1 MAKIP
6 LRAYNREIEGLI
18 DQGQTLEAVA
28 HCQHIL
34 KTFPKCLDTYRLLGK
49 AYLELQ
55 KFTEAAD
62 VFNRLLLAVPEDFIA
77 NLGMSIIY
85 DDQKNLDAAIWHMER
100 AFETQSSNPAIQGE
114 LRRLYSRR
122 DGMEPPKIRLTRGAL
137 AQMYARGDQF
147 QQAVS
152 EIKSVLAEE
161 PQRMDLL
168 VLLARVYF
176 RAGQKVESTEI
187 CTSLLKKYPYCLD
200 ANRILIEILPG
211 TTRSDATQVYRH
223 RVNALDPYAAFAAPS
238 IFNSAEVADAAV
250 SIEKLA
256 YQADAWAPA
265 KFGLETKKEEA
276 PPEWLS
282 GKEAAPAEAAEAE
295 PASDENIPEW
305 MKTAGW
311 AATTAAVVE
320 AADRASAGEA
330 VTPDTVEMTAVP
342 GEISSGEVPDW
353 LMSIAPPGALEQP
366 AEQPA
371 SMEVTSED
379 INWLESLGAPAE
391 TAPAVSQPDEN
402 SSMLDEILGV
412 GAAVGAAMAL
422 GEKEQQPEG
431 EFPAAP
437 AEETPDWLSELG
449 GQSMDATAVNL
460 PPVGQSSMPA
470 TDWLTELESQ
480 AADATAVDLPP
491 VAAQPAE
498 DLPDW
503 LTGAGAGAADA
514 GAVSQTLPGGPDS
527 ELPDWLKNVSD
538 EFAAEG
544 PVVDRPTSLPGAEE
558 PEFAPA
564 AEVAVQPPASAVDA
578 GLPVSDDDAF
588 AWLESL
594 AAKQGAKPEEL
605 LTRPEDRP
613 EETPDWLSQL
623 SESGKPE
630 EPGPGFG
637 GAAIAAGAVAAAD
650 ALFDKKT
657 PEESVLPDVE
667 DALFVEKM
675 TEPPVSPAAEMD
687 IFAASTVESSEVAPA
702 QAMSD
707 DDAFSWLESLAARQG
722 AKPEELLT
730 RPEDR
735 AESAPE
741 WATQMAAETPQ
752 PAGSL
757 IETPVEPADE
767 TGADLAWLKSMGS
780 DLPVDESTIGEQP
793 IEENLFTQPA
803 AESIFEEK
811 PVEMGTDAGAT
822 LIGAASAD
830 EVAEWLNQLDA
841 EDSGLETPAQP
852 APAAEYTTEEL
863 PDWLKE
869 EEPAELPVENLPDW
883 LKVEAVES
891 PAVAEPVKTEWQT
904 EQAPVIESMPAV
916 APPPVVEEPA
926 FEPVVSAEEPEFE
939 PVLTAEEPVV
949 VSASQADA
957 SLMQKVGAMIMEPV
971 PEKPVKVQT
980 AEKDIALYENSK
992 LELQRGNLI
1001 EAAQGYKKLIKKG
1014 KMLEEVIFDLREA
1027 QYSHPVD
1034 VVLWQTLG
1042 DAYMRAN
1049 RLQDALDAYTKAE
1062 ELLR

>member
-55 KFTEAAD
+55 RFNEAAD

-200 ANRILIEILPG
+200 ANRILIEILQG
-211 TTRSDATQVYRH
+211 TSRADATQVYRH
-223 RVNALDPYAAFAAPS
+223 RINALDPYATFATPS

-256 YQADAWAPA
+256 YQADAWAPS
-265 KFGLETKKEEA
+265 KFGLETAKEAA

-282 GKEAAPAEAAEAE
+282 GKDAAPAEAAAAE
-295 PASDENIPEW
+295 PTSEENIPEW

-311 AATTAAVVE
+311 AATTAAAVE
-320 AADRASAGEA
+320 AAERASAGETVA
-330 VTPDTVEMTAVP
+330 PETVEVP
-342 GEISSGEVPDW
+342 AATEELSSGEVPDW
-353 LMSIAPPGALEQP
+353 LMSMAPPGALEQP
-366 AEQPA
+366 AAEPA
-371 SMEVTSED
+371 SMEITSED
-379 INWLESLGAPAE
+379 MNWLESLGAPAE
-391 TAPAVSQPDEN
+391 GVPSALPTGDD

-412 GAAVGAAMAL
+412 GAAVGTAVAL
-422 GEKEQQPEG
+422 GQKEDQPAEDI
-431 EFPAAP
+431 PAQP

-449 GQSMDATAVNL
+449 GQSADATAVNF
-460 PPVGQSSMPA
+460 PPVGQPTAPA
-470 TDWLTELESQ
+470 TDWLTDLESQ
-480 AADATAVDLPP
+480 AADATVVNLPP
-491 VAAQPAE
+491 VSQPAE
-498 DLPDW
+498 ELPDW
-503 LTGAGAGAADA
+503 LTGATAGMAAAGAAD
-514 GAVSQTLPGGPDS
+514 QTLPGDSDS
-527 ELPDWLKNVSD
+527 ELPDWLKNASD
-538 EFAAEG
+538 EFTVEAPAVERPLTQPGEG
-544 PVVDRPTSLPGAEE
+544 VPVVE
-558 PEFAPA
+558 PA
-564 AEVAVQPPASAVDA
+564 AEMPVYQPPATADT
-578 GLPVSDDDAF
+578 GLPVSDEDAF

-613 EETPDWLSQL
+613 TETPDWLSQL
-623 SESGKPE
+623 SESEKPE
-630 EPGPGFG
+630 EPGIGLG
-637 GAAIAAGAVAAAD
+637 GAAIAAAIAAD
-650 ALFDKKT
+650 AMVDDKT
-657 PEESVLPDVE
+657 PDEMGVT
-667 DALFVEKM
+667 AG
-675 TEPPVSPAAEMD
+675 EMD
-687 IFAASTVESSEVAPA
+687 TFAAPPAKISAVTPA

-707 DDAFSWLESLAARQG
+707 EDAFSWLESLAAKQG

-730 RPEDR
+730 KPEER
-735 AESAPE
+735 AENAPA
-741 WATQMAAETPQ
+741 WATQMVADTPQ
-752 PAGSL
+752 VFEQPA
-757 IETPVEPADE
+757 EVPVEPVVE
-767 TGADLAWLKSMGS
+767 SGEDLAWLKTIG
-780 DLPVDESTIGEQP
+780 DDTPIIESTIGEQP
-793 IEENLFTQPA
+793 IEENLFTPLST
-803 AESIFEEK
+803 ESIFEEK
-811 PVEMGTDAGAT
+811 PVEFGMAAGAT
-822 LIGAASAD
+822 MVGAASAD
-830 EVAEWLNQLDA
+830 EVAEWLQQLNAD
-841 EDSGLETPAQP
+841 ETVAAVPAQP
-852 APAAEYTTEEL
+852 VQPPPYTTEEL

-869 EEPAELPVENLPDW
+869 EEPAELPSEDLPDW
-883 LKVEAVES
+883 LKVEVVEQ
-891 PAVAEPVKTEWQT
+891 PVTVEPVKTEWKP
-904 EQAPVIESMPAV
+904 EE
-916 APPPVVEEPA
+916 PPVVEFVPVTLVIEEIPVI
-926 FEPVVSAEEPEFE
+926 PVVEAVPE
-939 PVLTAEEPVV
+939 VPVV
-949 VSASQADA
+949 VTAPQADA
-957 SLMQKVGAMIMEPV
+957 AIMEKVGAMIMEPV
-971 PEKPVKVQT
+971 PEKPVKVQS

-1027 QYSHPVD
+1027 QYSYPVD
-1034 VVLWQTLG
+1034 VVIWQTLG

>member
-55 KFTEAAD
+55 RFNEAAD

-223 RVNALDPYAAFAAPS
+223 RVNALDPYSAFAAPS
-238 IFNSAEVADAAV
+238 IFNSAEVADAAI

-256 YQADAWAPA
+256 YQADAWAPS
-265 KFGLETKKEEA
+265 KFGLETAKEAA

-282 GKEAAPAEAAEAE
+282 GKEAAPAEAAAAE
-295 PASDENIPEW
+295 PTSEENIPEW

-311 AATTAAVVE
+311 AATTAAAVE
-320 AADRASAGEA
+320 AADRASATE
-330 VTPDTVEMTAVP
+330 TAPPETAEVP
-342 GEISSGEVPDW
+342 AATEEISSGEVPDW
-353 LMSIAPPGALEQP
+353 LMSMAPPGALDQSA
-366 AEQPA
+366 AEPA

-379 INWLESLGAPAE
+379 INWLESLGAPADGG
-391 TAPAVSQPDEN
+391 TAATQPSMD
-402 SSMLDEILGV
+402 SSALDEILGMGAVV
-412 GAAVGAAMAL
+412 GMAKAVGQ
-422 GEKEQQPEG
+422 KEEQPAE
-431 EFPAAP
+431 EIPAQP

-449 GQSMDATAVNL
+449 GQSADATAVNL
-460 PPVGQSSMPA
+460 PPVGQTSAPA
-470 TDWLTELESQ
+470 TDWLTDLESQ
-480 AADATAVDLPP
+480 AADATAVNLPA
-491 VAAQPAE
+491 VSQPE
-498 DLPDW
+498 EELPDW
-503 LTGAGAGAADA
+503 LTGANAGMAAAGAAD
-514 GAVSQTLPGGPDS
+514 QTLPGGSDS
-527 ELPDWLKNVSD
+527 ELPDWLKNAGN
-538 EFAAEG
+538 EFAAE
-544 PVVDRPTSLPGAEE
+544 
-558 PEFAPA
+558 APA
-564 AEVAVQPPASAVDA
+564 VEMPASQPVATADT
-578 GLPVSDDDAF
+578 GLPVSDEDAF

-613 EETPDWLSQL
+613 AETPDWLSQL
-623 SESGKPE
+623 SESEKPE
-630 EPGPGFG
+630 EPGIGLG
-637 GAAIAAGAVAAAD
+637 GAAIAAGAAAVAAD
-650 ALFDKKT
+650 AIFDEKT
-657 PEESVLPDVE
+657 PEETGV
-667 DALFVEKM
+667 
-675 TEPPVSPAAEMD
+675 PAGEMD
-687 IFAASTVESSEVAPA
+687 TFAAPPEERSVVTPA

-707 DDAFSWLESLAARQG
+707 DDAFSWLESLAAKQG

-735 AESAPE
+735 ADSAPA

-752 PAGSL
+752 VIEPPA
-757 IETPVEPADE
+757 ETPIEPAIE
-767 TGADLAWLKSMGS
+767 LGEDLAWLKTIGNDS
-780 DLPVDESTIGEQP
+780 PIDESKIGEQP
-793 IEENLFTQPA
+793 IEENLFTSP
-803 AESIFEEK
+803 STDSFFEDK
-811 PVEMGTDAGAT
+811 PVESGMAAGAT
-822 LIGAASAD
+822 MVGAASAD
-830 EVAEWLNQLDA
+830 EVAEWLHQLNADESVA
-841 EDSGLETPAQP
+841 EVPAQP
-852 APAAEYTTEEL
+852 VQPPAYTTEEL

-869 EEPAELPVENLPDW
+869 EEPAELPSEDLPDW
-883 LKVEAVES
+883 LKVEVVEQ
-891 PAVAEPVKTEWQT
+891 PAITEPPKPEWKP
-904 EQAPVIESMPAV
+904 EE
-916 APPPVVEEPA
+916 PPVVEEI
-926 FEPVVSAEEPEFE
+926 FVIPVVETVPE
-939 PVLTAEEPVV
+939 VPVV
-949 VSASQADA
+949 VSAPQADSA
-957 SLMQKVGAMIMEPV
+957 IMDKVGAMIMQPV
-971 PEKPVKVQT
+971 PEKPVKVQS

-992 LELQRGNLI
+992 LELQRGNLT

-1034 VVLWQTLG
+1034 VVIWQTLG

>member
-34 KTFPKCLDTYRLLGK
+34 KTFPKCLDSYRLLGK

-55 KFTEAAD
+55 RFNEAAD

-211 TTRSDATQVYRH
+211 TSRSDATQVYRH

-256 YQADAWAPA
+256 YQADAWAPS
-265 KFGLETKKEEA
+265 KFGLEAKKEEA

-295 PASDENIPEW
+295 PTSEENIPEW

-311 AATTAAVVE
+311 AATTAAAVE
-320 AADRASAGEA
+320 AADRASAGQTAAPEA
-330 VTPDTVEMTAVP
+330 VEIPPAAGD
-342 GEISSGEVPDW
+342 ISSGQVPDW
-353 LMSIAPPGALEQP
+353 LMSMAPPGALEIP
-366 AEQPA
+366 AAEPA
-371 SMEVTSED
+371 SIEISSED
-379 INWLESLGAPAE
+379 MNWLESLG
-391 TAPAVSQPDEN
+391 TPAVEAPSPLPTGDDA
-402 SSMLDEILGV
+402 SMLDEILGV
-412 GAAVGAAMAL
+412 GAAVGAAVAL
-422 GEKEQQPEG
+422 GQKEEQPAE
-431 EFPAAP
+431 EIPAQP
-437 AEETPDWLSELG
+437 VEETPDWLSELG
-449 GQSMDATAVNL
+449 GQSAGATAVNY
-460 PPVGQSSMPA
+460 PPVGQPSAPS
-470 TDWLTELESQ
+470 TDWLTDLQSQ
-480 AADATAVDLPP
+480 AADTTEVNLPP
-491 VAAQPAE
+491 AAQPAE
-498 DLPDW
+498 ELPDW
-503 LTGAGAGAADA
+503 LTGAAVGLAAVDA
-514 GAVSQTLPGGPDS
+514 SDQTLPGGSDS
-527 ELPDWLKNVSD
+527 ELPDWLKNASD
-538 EFAAEG
+538 EFVVETPAVEM
-544 PVVDRPTSLPGAEE
+544 PVSQFIEE
-558 PEFAPA
+558 VPAVEPAVEIPAPQSTA
-564 AEVAVQPPASAVDA
+564 TADT

-588 AWLESL
+588 AWLEALAAKQGAKPEELLTKPEDRPVEAPDWLSQLSESEKPEEPGIGLGGAAIAADALFDDKTPEETGVPVGEMDTFAAPPVESSVVTPAEAMSDDDAFSWLESL

-605 LTRPEDRP
+605 LT
-613 EETPDWLSQL
+613 
-623 SESGKPE
+623 K
-630 EPGPGFG
+630 
-637 GAAIAAGAVAAAD
+637 
-650 ALFDKKT
+650 
-657 PEESVLPDVE
+657 
-667 DALFVEKM
+667 
-675 TEPPVSPAAEMD
+675 
-687 IFAASTVESSEVAPA
+687 
-702 QAMSD
+702 
-707 DDAFSWLESLAARQG
+707 
-722 AKPEELLT
+722 
-730 RPEDR
+730 PEDR
-735 AESAPE
+735 AENAPA
-741 WATQMAAETPQ
+741 WATQMEADSPQIIEQ
-752 PAGSL
+752 PAQV
-757 IETPVEPADE
+757 PVGPVVV
-767 TGADLAWLKSMGS
+767 TGEDLAWLQTIGN
-780 DLPVDESTIGEQP
+780 DESIEDSKIGEQP
-793 IEENLFTQPA
+793 IEENLFTPSST
-803 AESIFEEK
+803 ESIFEEK
-811 PVEMGTDAGAT
+811 PVDLGMAAGAT
-822 LIGAASAD
+822 MVGAASAD
-830 EVAEWLNQLDA
+830 EVAEWLQQLNTDEPVTA
-841 EDSGLETPAQP
+841 EPAQP
-852 APAAEYTTEEL
+852 VQPAPYATEEL

-869 EEPAELPVENLPDW
+869 EEPAELPTEELPDW
-883 LKVEAVES
+883 LKVEVVEQ
-891 PAVAEPVKTEWQT
+891 PVIMEPVKTEWKP
-904 EQAPVIESMPAV
+904 EE
-916 APPPVVEEPA
+916 PPVVEEV
-926 FEPVVSAEEPEFE
+926 PVMPIYEDVPVIPVYEDIPVIPEIE
-939 PVLTAEEPVV
+939 AAQDVPVQDVPVV
-949 VSASQADA
+949 VTAHQAD
-957 SLMQKVGAMIMEPV
+957 SVIMDKVGAILMEPV
-971 PEKPVKVQT
+971 PEKPVKVQS

-1014 KMLEEVIFDLREA
+1014 KMLDEVIFDLREA

>member
-55 KFTEAAD
+55 KFNEAAD

-211 TTRSDATQVYRH
+211 TSRSDATQVYRH

-256 YQADAWAPA
+256 YQADAWAPS

-282 GKEAAPAEAAEAE
+282 GKEAAPVEATEAE
-295 PASDENIPEW
+295 PTSDENIPEW

-311 AATTAAVVE
+311 AATTAAAVE
-320 AADRASAGEA
+320 AAERASAVETVAPEA
-330 VTPDTVEMTAVP
+330 VEVP
-342 GEISSGEVPDW
+342 PAAEELSSGEVPDW
-353 LMSIAPPGALEQP
+353 LMSMAPPGALDQP
-366 AEQPA
+366 ATEPA
-371 SMEVTSED
+371 SMEITSED
-379 INWLESLGAPAE
+379 INWLESLGAPAAGVP
-391 TAPAVSQPDEN
+391 TAAQPGED
-402 SSMLDEILGV
+402 SSALDEILGMGAMI
-412 GAAVGAAMAL
+412 GAAKAL
-422 GEKEQQPEG
+422 GQKEEQPAVEI
-431 EFPAAP
+431 PAQP

-449 GQSMDATAVNL
+449 GQSSDATAVNL
-460 PPVGQSSMPA
+460 PPVGQPAAPA
-470 TDWLTELESQ
+470 TDWLTDLESQ
-480 AADATAVDLPP
+480 AADATVVNLPP
-491 VAAQPAE
+491 VSRPAE
-498 DLPDW
+498 ELPDW
-503 LTGAGAGAADA
+503 LTGATAGMAAAGAADE
-514 GAVSQTLPGGPDS
+514 TLPGGSDS
-527 ELPDWLKNVSD
+527 ELPDWLKNASD
-538 EFAAEG
+538 EFTIETPAVERPPTQLG
-544 PVVDRPTSLPGAEE
+544 EELPVVE
-558 PEFAPA
+558 PA
-564 AEVAVQPPASAVDA
+564 AEAPVYQPPAAADT
-578 GLPVSDDDAF
+578 GLPVSDEDAF

-605 LTRPEDRP
+605 LTKPEDRP
-613 EETPDWLSQL
+613 AETPDWLSQL

-630 EPGPGFG
+630 DSGIELG
-637 GAAIAAGAVAAAD
+637 GAAIAAGAVAIAAD
-650 ALFDKKT
+650 AMSGDKT
-657 PEESVLPDVE
+657 PEEMGV
-667 DALFVEKM
+667 
-675 TEPPVSPAAEMD
+675 PVSELD
-687 IFAASTVESSEVAPA
+687 SFAAPPMESSAVTPA

-707 DDAFSWLESLAARQG
+707 DDAFSWLESLAAKQG

-730 RPEDR
+730 KPEDR
-735 AESAPE
+735 AENAPA
-741 WATQMAAETPQ
+741 WATQMATDTPQ
-752 PAGSL
+752 VFEQPA
-757 IETPVEPADE
+757 EVPVEPVVE
-767 TGADLAWLKSMGS
+767 SGEDLAWLKTIG
-780 DLPVDESTIGEQP
+780 DDKPIEESTIGEQP
-793 IEENLFTQPA
+793 LEENLFTAPST
-803 AESIFEEK
+803 ESIFEEK
-811 PVEMGTDAGAT
+811 PVELGMAAGAT
-822 LIGAASAD
+822 MVGAASAD
-830 EVAEWLNQLDA
+830 EVAEWLQQLNAD
-841 EDSGLETPAQP
+841 ETVSALPAQSDQAQP
-852 APAAEYTTEEL
+852 NTTEEL

-869 EEPAELPVENLPDW
+869 EEPAELPSEDLPDW
-883 LKVEAVES
+883 LKVEIVEQ
-891 PAVAEPVKTEWQT
+891 PVTVEPVKMEWKP
-904 EQAPVIESMPAV
+904 EEL
-916 APPPVVEEPA
+916 PVVEEIPA
-926 FEPVVSAEEPEFE
+926 TPVVEEF
-939 PVLTAEEPVV
+939 PVTPVV
-949 VSASQADA
+949 EVIPVIPVVEAVPEIPVAVTAPQADA
-957 SLMQKVGAMIMEPV
+957 AIMEKVGAMIMEPV
-971 PEKPVKVQT
+971 AEKPVKVQS

-1034 VVLWQTLG
+1034 VVIWQTLG